1 MSVIP
6 LENSVIITVR
16 SDIGAGLRGSDQGIT
31 ALLDLSTKSGV
42 ADKVEKR
49 DCVVSFTEGFTSGY
63 AKHIE
68 KILHISEAVCV
79 EVYESLMSGQVPI
92 LLSGDHSSATG
103 TIAGIKKAKP
113 ESRLGIIWVDAHAD
127 LHSPFTSPSGNMHG
141 MTVAASLGVDNIA
154 CVFRDPDKM
163 TLDFWDGFKH
173 IGGMSEKI
181 RPSDIVY
188 VTLRDLEEQESQL
201 IEKLG
206 IRNFTTKEL
215 RGMKEKVPGTLILEY
230 LKDCT
235 DIYLSFDTDSLEGSI
250 SKGTGLP
257 VDNGIMPKEA
267 EDLIGIILQDS
278 KVICFEITELNPRFD
293 VNHATTTMVYHLLEK
308 ALSVIKYR
316 QGRGFFFPHPN
327 YYNLNK

>member
-1 MSVIP
+1 MSVIR

-16 SDIGAGLRGSDQGIT
+16 SDIGAGFRGSNQGIT
-31 ALLDLSTKSGV
+31 ALLDLSTKSGI

-49 DCVVSFTEGFTSGY
+49 DCVVSFAEGFTSVY

-68 KILHISEAVCV
+68 KILHICEAVCV

-92 LLSGDHSSATG
+92 LISGDHSSATG

-127 LHSPFTSPSGNMHG
+127 LHSPFTSHSGNMHG
-141 MTVAASLGVDNIA
+141 MTLAAALGMDNLA
-154 CVFRDPDKM
+154 CLFRYPDKM
-163 TLDFWDGFKH
+163 TLDFWDCFKH
-173 IGGMSEKI
+173 VGGVSEKI

-201 IEKLG
+201 IDKFG

-215 RGMKEKVPGTLILEY
+215 RAMKEKVLGTLILEY

-235 DIYLSFDTDSLEGSI
+235 DIYLSFDTDSLDGSI

-267 EDLIGIILQDS
+267 EELIGIILQDP

-293 VNHATTTMVYHLLEK
+293 FNHATTTMVYHLLEK
-308 ALSVIKYR
+308 ALSVLKYR
-316 QGRGFFFPHPN
+316 
-327 YYNLNK
+327 

>member
-1 MSVIP
+1 MPGVL

-16 SDIGAGLRGSDQGIT
+16 SDIGAGFRGSDQGIT
-31 ALLDLSTKSGV
+31 VLLDLSTKSGI
-42 ADKVEKR
+42 ADMVEKR
-49 DCVVSFTEGFTSGY
+49 DCVVSFAEGFTSVY

-68 KILHISEAVCV
+68 KILYICEAVCV

-92 LLSGDHSSATG
+92 LISGDHSSATG

-127 LHSPFTSPSGNMHG
+127 LHSPFTSYSGNMHG
-141 MTVAASLGVDNIA
+141 MTLAASLGVDNIA
-154 CVFRDPDKM
+154 CLFRDPDKM
-163 TLDFWDGFKH
+163 TLDFWDCFKH

-201 IEKLG
+201 IEKYG
-206 IRNFTTKEL
+206 IRNFTTTEL
-215 RGMKEKVPGTLILEY
+215 RALREKVLGTLILEY

-235 DIYLSFDTDSLEGSI
+235 DIYLSFDTDSLDGSI

-257 VDNGIMPKEA
+257 VDNGMMPKEA
-267 EDLIGIILQDS
+267 EELIGIILKDP

-293 VNHATTTMVYHLLEK
+293 VNHATTTMVYHILEK
-308 ALSVIKYR
+308 ALSVLKDS
-316 QGRGFFFPHPN
+316 QGRQAFLPTLRIN
-327 YYNLNK
+327 SNK